1 MQFTG
6 IEVYH
11 ESGNCALPSIFMA
24 KDQAATGQANGVKR
38 DREQQGQQPFL
49 HSPPHELNPY
59 YFDYRLEIRE
69 K

>member
-1 MQFTG
+1 MNQGT
-6 IEVYH
+6 VHY
-11 ESGNCALPSIFMA
+11 LPFLWHRIH
-24 KDQAATGQANGVKR
+24 AATGQAHGVKR
-38 DREQQGQQPFL
+38 DREQQVQQPFL